1 MFSVSRRAIPPL
13 LNLVQTSPSVE
24 TREQAVWCLSNVAG
38 DCASLRDMLLGCGES
53 THRAS
58 PAPSTSALAATP
70 LTPPLLSPPPL

>member
-1 MFSVSRRAIPPL
+1 MFSVSPRAIPPL

-53 THRAS
+53 PHRL
-58 PAPSTSALAATP
+58 PSRRL
-70 LTPPLLSPPPL
+70 PPQKR